1 MQILR
6 LALLTTLALAS
17 AAPGAAAAAQRY
29 ASPSGSGTAC
39 SSASPCEIA
48 QAITGA
54 KSGDEVVVLPGDHAL
69 TATPPL
75 HNQVT
80 IRGVPGQPRPRLVF
94 SANGQ
99 GGMFAPAGT
108 VLRHLEIVQEAPAT
122 YALFAFGASVDQVSV
137 KSSSPPA
144 CMTQF
149 VDSTVRNSIVVAQGA
164 GASAI
169 CTTNGAGHFRNVTA
183 VATGSGGV
191 AIEAA
196 ATGASATAAVELVNV
211 IAKGGPGGASLA
223 MSTDSSGAA
232 ATISARHTNWANYWT
247 SGTNAH
253 YVDSGGNQGTSPAF
267 AADYRQAAGS
277 VTIGAGV
284 DDPLNGAF
292 DLDGDP
298 RTVGTTDIGADE
310 FFVAPAAVPGPGDE
324 TPTTAASPATTATPA
339 APAATPAFAG
349 VTLVSRRLSFGARSI
364 TLRLSCPAAT
374 VGRCSGTTRL
384 SARRRALGRAS
395 FSIAAGRQAEV
406 RLSVSRAGRRLLD
419 RVRRIRA
426 TGITAAHDGTGRST
440 TTAAAVT
447 IRRRKG

>member
-1 MQILR
+1 MKILR
-6 LALLTTLALAS
+6 LALLTVLALAA
-17 AAPGAAAAAQRY
+17 AAPGASAAAQRY

-39 SSASPCEIA
+39 SSASPCGIA

-54 KSGDEVVVLPGDHAL
+54 HSGDEVVVMPGDHLL
-69 TATPPL
+69 TDTPPL

-94 SANGQ
+94 SGNGQ
-99 GGMFAPAGT
+99 GGMFAPVGT
-108 VLRHLEIVQEAPAT
+108 VLRHLEIVQETPAT
-122 YALFAFGASVDQVSV
+122 YALFAFGATVDQVSV
-137 KSSSPPA
+137 KSSSASA
-144 CMTQF
+144 CTTQF
-149 VDSTVRNSIVVAQGA
+149 SDSTVRNSIVVAHGA

-196 ATGASATAAVELVNV
+196 ATGASAATAVELVNV

-232 ATISARHTNWANYWT
+232 ATISARHTNWANSWT
-247 SGTNAH
+247 SGTNTQ
-253 YVDSGGNQGTSPAF
+253 YVDGGGNQGTPPAF

-277 VTIGAGV
+277 ATIGAGV
-284 DDPLNGAF
+284 DEPLNGAF

-298 RTVGTTDIGADE
+298 RTIGTTDIGADE
-310 FFVAPAAVPGPGDE
+310 FVVAPAAVTSPADE
-324 TPTTAASPATTATPA
+324 TFTTAASPPTTATPA
-339 APAATPAFAG
+339 GAPTFTG
-349 VTLVSRRLSFGARSI
+349 VALVSKRLAFGARSI

-374 VGRCSGTTRL
+374 VGRCAGTTRL

-395 FSIAAGRQAEV
+395 FSIPAGEQAAV
-406 RLSVSRAGRRLLD
+406 RVRVSRAGRRLLG
-419 RVRRIRA
+419 RVRRVRA
-426 TGITAAHDGTGRST
+426 TDITAAHDGAGQSTT
-440 TTAAAVT
+440 TTAAVT
-447 IRRRKG
+447 VRRRKG

>member
-1 MQILR
+1 MKLFR
-6 LALLTTLALAS
+6 LALLTSLALAS
-17 AAPGAAAAAQRY
+17 ASPGVAAAAQRY

-39 SSASPCEIA
+39 SSASPCQIA

-54 KSGDEVVVLPGDHAL
+54 QSGDEVVVMPGDHSL
-69 TATPPL
+69 TAAPPL

-94 SANGQ
+94 SGNGQ
-99 GGMFAPAGT
+99 GGMFAPVGT

-122 YALFAFGASVDQVSV
+122 YAVFAFGASIDQVSV
-137 KSSSPPA
+137 KSPSASA
-144 CMTQF
+144 CTTQF
-149 VDSTVRNSIVVAQGA
+149 IDSTVRNSIVVAHGA

-196 ATGASATAAVELVNV
+196 ANGALATTAVDLVNV

-223 MSTDSSGAA
+223 MSTDSTGAT

-253 YVDSGGNQGTSPAF
+253 YVDGGGNQGTPPAF

-277 VTIGAGV
+277 ATIGAGV

-298 RTVGTTDIGADE
+298 RTIGTTDIGADE
-310 FFVAPAAVPGPGDE
+310 FFVPPAAVPGPADE
-324 TPTTAASPATTATPA
+324 TLTDAASPSTTAT
-339 APAATPAFAG
+339 PAATPAFAG
-349 VTLVSRRLSFGARSI
+349 VTLVSRRLSFGSRSI
-364 TLRLSCPAAT
+364 TLRLSCAAAT
-374 VGRCSGTTRL
+374 VGSCAGTTRL
-384 SARRRALGRAS
+384 SARRRALGQAS
-395 FSIAAGRQAEV
+395 FSIAAGREAEV
-406 RLSVSRAGRRLLD
+406 RVRVSRAGRRLLGRVG
-419 RVRRIRA
+419 RVRA
-426 TGITAAHDGTGRST
+426 TDVTAAHDGSGQST

>member
-1 MQILR
+1 MQLR
-6 LALLTTLALAS
+6 QPL
-17 AAPGAAAAAQRY
+17 R
-29 ASPSGSGTAC
+29 
-39 SSASPCEIA
+39 IA

-54 KSGDEVVVLPGDHAL
+54 QSGDEVVVEPGDHSL

-94 SANGQ
+94 SGNGQ

-108 VLRHLEIVQEAPAT
+108 VLRHLEIIQEAPAT
-122 YALFAFGASVDQVSV
+122 YAVFAFGASVDQVSV
-137 KSSSPPA
+137 KSSSASA
-144 CMTQF
+144 CTTQF
-149 VDSTVRNSIVVAQGA
+149 FDSTVRNSIVVAHGA

-196 ATGASATAAVELVNV
+196 ANGASARTAVELVNV
-211 IAKGGPGGASLA
+211 IAKGGQGGASLA

-253 YVDSGGNQGTSPAF
+253 YVDGGGNQGTPPAF

-277 VTIGAGV
+277 ATIGAGV
-284 DDPLNGAF
+284 DEPLNGAF

-298 RTVGTTDIGADE
+298 RSIGTTDIGADE
-310 FFVAPAAVPGPGDE
+310 FVVAPQPARSHRRRDRHDRSRLRPRPPRARRRRRRHRRPRRP
-324 TPTTAASPATTATPA
+324 SPESQ
-339 APAATPAFAG
+339 
-349 VTLVSRRLSFGARSI
+349 LVSRRLSFGARPI
-364 TLRLSCPAAT
+364 TLRLRCPAAT
-374 VGRCSGTTRL
+374 VGRCAGTTRL

-395 FSIAAGRQAEV
+395 FSIAAGGQAEV
-406 RLSVSRAGRRLLD
+406 RLRVSRAGRRLLG
-419 RVRRIRA
+419 RVRRVRA
-426 TGITAAHDGTGRST
+426 TDITAAHDSAGQST
-440 TTAAAVT
+440 TTTAAVT